1 MMVAMRD
8 ITFAKGHGTRNDFV
22 VFTDQAGMLDLDP
35 VEVRFL
41 CDRRGGV
48 GADGLL
54 RAVRG
59 KHIPEWDGD
68 PDLWFMDYRNAD
80 GSVAEMCGNGVRVFV
95 RYLYE
100 SGLAN
105 DREMTIGTRAG
116 ERHAMLLPDERV
128 RVEMGPVR
136 LYDGVLAPT
145 VPITVADAGG
155 GPRTWQ
161 AQPVDVGNP
170 HAVSFTDGDIGT
182 LDLTRQPTWPVGEFP
197 LGVNAEF
204 VRILDEGHV
213 GMRVYERG
221 VGETES
227 CGTGTVAVAAASAAR
242 LGLAIG
248 AEERRIRVDVP
259 GGVVVVGLSRA
270 GTDAPVLATL
280 TGPAELVYR
289 GSIVIPDLG

>member
-59 KHIPEWDGD
+59 KHIAEWDGD
-68 PDLWFMDYRNAD
+68 PDIWFMDYRNAD

-100 SGLAN
+100 SGLVN
-105 DREMTIGTRAG
+105 DREVEIGTRAG
-116 ERHAMLLPDERV
+116 TRQAVLLPDERV
-128 RVEMGPVR
+128 RVGMGPVR
-136 LYDGVLAPT
+136 LHEGSLART
-145 VPITVADAGG
+145 VPITVADDGH
-155 GPRTWQ
+155 GPQTWD

-170 HAVSFTDGDIGT
+170 HAVSFTDDIGI
-182 LDLTRQPTWPVGEFP
+182 LDLTRQPTWPLGEFP
-197 LGVNAEF
+197 HGVNAEF
-204 VRILDEGHV
+204 VRIIDEGHV

-242 LGLAIG
+242 MGLGIG
-248 AEERRIRVDVP
+248 SEERRIRVDVP

-270 GTDAPVLATL
+270 SADAPVMATL
-280 TGPAELVYR
+280 TGPARLVYR
-289 GSIVIPDLG
+289 GSIVIPDLA

>member
-1 MMVAMRD
+1 MRD

-22 VFTDQAGMLDLDP
+22 VFTDQAGMLDLEP

-59 KHIPEWDGD
+59 KHIAEWEGD
-68 PDLWFMDYRNAD
+68 PDVWFMDYRNAD
-80 GSVAEMCGNGVRVFV
+80 GSIAEMCGNGVRVFV

-100 SGLAN
+100 SGLVN
-105 DREMTIGTRAG
+105 EREVTIGTRAG
-116 ERHAMLLPDERV
+116 ARHAVLLPDDRV
-128 RVEMGPVR
+128 RVGMGPVR
-136 LYDGVLAPT
+136 LHEGLLGPT
-145 VPITVADAGG
+145 VPITVLDGALVE
-155 GPRTWQ
+155 RTWD

-170 HAVSFTDGDIGT
+170 HAVAFTDDIGV
-182 LDLTRQPTWPVGEFP
+182 LDLTRQPLWPAGEFP

-204 VRILDEGHV
+204 VRVHNEGHV

-242 LGLAIG
+242 LGLEIG

-259 GGVVVVGLSRA
+259 GGAVVVGLSRPESD
-270 GTDAPVLATL
+270 GPLMATL
-280 TGPAELVYR
+280 TGPAQLVFR
-289 GSIVIPDLG
+289 GKIVIPDLG

>member
-1 MMVAMRD
+1 MRD
-8 ITFAKGHGTRNDFV
+8 ITFVKGHGTRNDFV
-22 VFTDQAGMLDLDP
+22 VFTDQAGLLDLAP
-35 VEVRFL
+35 VEVRYL

-68 PDLWFMDYRNAD
+68 PDAWFMDYRNAD

-95 RYLYE
+95 RYLAE
-100 SGLAN
+100 CGLVN

-116 ERHAMLLPDERV
+116 ARHAALLPDERV

-136 LYDGVLAPT
+136 LHDGLLAPT
-145 VPITVADAGG
+145 VPITAIDGG
-155 GPRTWQ
+155 GPRTWE

-170 HAVSFTDGDIGT
+170 HAVSFTDDIGA
-182 LDLTRQPTWPVGEFP
+182 LDLTRQPVWPTGEFP

-204 VRILDEGHV
+204 VRIHDEGHV
-213 GMRVYERG
+213 AMRVYERG

-242 LGLAIG
+242 LGLRIG
-248 AEERRIRVDVP
+248 AEERRIRVEVP

-270 GTDAPVLATL
+270 TADAPVVATL